1 MAQSTLFDYG
11 WTKVRSPKLREV
23 MADINDAMATHET
36 TTSSSTTSSS
46 STTTSSST
54 TSSSTTTTTTA

>member
-36 TTSSSTTSSS
+36 TTSSST
-46 STTTSSST
+46 SSST
-54 TSSSTTTTTTA
+54 TSSSTTTTTTAQ